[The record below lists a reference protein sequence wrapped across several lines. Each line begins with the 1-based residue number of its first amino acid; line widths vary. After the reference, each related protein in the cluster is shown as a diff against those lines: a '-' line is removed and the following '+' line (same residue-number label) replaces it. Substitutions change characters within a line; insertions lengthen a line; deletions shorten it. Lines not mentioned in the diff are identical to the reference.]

1 MKNSEK
7 NEIVES
13 LFQAIETITRK
24 EMSGLAYDKT
34 VLCKVT
40 DDTYRTKGEY
50 TVSDGTSTFIAY
62 SENTTFVKGTSVYV
76 TIPASD
82 YNNKKLIIGKYTD
95 SDNDKYHTYQEPFD
109 DLLDV
114 TGNIIGRVNENSL
127 SILANGGTGQNQ
139 KEKVIWSQEWTD
151 PTSFMEKTYSRM
163 GLRAKFLTKFAGLE
177 VASGH
182 YGLRLDI
189 ISKSDDAAKVQNEDK
204 YFSCDFGI
212 LDFYGD
218 PYNFEGVPFLQE
230 KVFDISEINQ
240 ITYMQLVLYQKNDFL
255 NIRKEVVDHTM
266 GKDGNL
272 PDNIIVSDIYLSLGY
287 AMNEFTEDTVL
298 LYTYDP
304 VSYVATSAEKD
315 LLRTIQAR
323 WVHFE
328 NESDSIPK
336 MIDKVEEIPG
346 IESKIP
352 DYTKVHWYRFNRNES
367 AKDDIAGSFWD
378 EIHPESRTIADLGAL
393 NDDALKALASKYKY
407 ELDIT
412 IPEREDKLQIL
423 TAVKEVLSDASGKTY
438 TKHENLLAQPVKV
451 DKTMAEERYKVII
464 ECPSRL
470 YCTRQMID
478 EMAKLTADDFKD
490 KDGVVDTKAWEKAL
504 LVIKNEW
511 NSAVRLYYSDDF
523 VFENEEMVANAATID
538 AIRGLKIL
546 CDEDGLKGE
555 YCIYGPT
562 CEIMNSTEAR
572 KIRTMVASYES
583 LVTGESSLDKAESI
597 TWKIPLTNTMIYE
610 PEHGY
615 EFDSTKDKIE
625 YLGYDNDG
633 KEVIKAKKTEVPNP
647 TYVLITRQGTEK
659 YDVGENVE
667 ALQIQAEQ
675 TFRIKDY
682 YVSGATN
689 NTVTCTVVK
698 NKVTVFATTSMVFGQ
713 QGSNG
718 TNSTLL
724 LRWADN
730 RVAIHPGESLKVYAY
745 LYDYENKPVEI
756 TESHGMHWE
765 WWSQGNNASEKKA
778 DLSISSIN
786 GDSGV
791 NFCTISALSAENAAN
806 FCGWVL
812 KGTVTYGCA
821 FEEVKDE
828 NGNILAE
835 DGTILTDPETQTPQ
849 RKIRNVNLEA
859 YLPIAVCSTNIH
871 FAEIAD
877 RIIYDANGVNPS
889 YYKNPLKIYKNEVDC
904 VSEDFSEWVM
914 NFDDSKGAARRFYP
928 SLVKETRNDVP
939 GIFLEP
945 KNMYYSGNDKAVTI
959 CWNGTVDGQEA
970 FWHQSLYIGQNRWP
984 SAMLNSWDGSLTI
997 DEKNGTI
1004 LSTMVGAGKKNTDNT
1019 FSGVLMGDVLAG
1031 AGLQA
1036 ADNHEGLGIYGFHH
1050 GDQSFGFNIEGT
1062 AFIGKSGRGRIYFDG
1077 NQGTITS
1084 GNYIK
1089 DKTGMQ
1095 IDLDGTDG
1103 QSSSLYAF
1111 GGGGRFYLNT
1121 ADDSEYLFRITDAA
1135 EDNTNVNDL
1144 FVISTKETADGD
1156 GVTSKYYLQS
1166 SNFSASNDTGSR
1178 LDLQNGKF
1186 TTYGPKGYV
1195 IINSSSDTLL
1205 RIAGVNGSTDEGT
1218 PNFVDLMTVGNIYQ
1232 LQSLKYNATDKKG
1245 ICFDLNEG
1253 AIDAYTFNLY
1263 AEKDNHSLSIS
1274 SDPTINPISI
1284 SNDKGE
1290 GFVVQWDGTVTMNNL
1305 IATDKGQIGPFV
1317 IASDSLQKGTG
1328 GHGVASVYLGDAGLS
1343 VLDTFVVDA
1352 SGNVIMKGSSTI
1364 DGTLTVG
1371 AATTIGGNLTV
1382 DGYTKLNGGLE
1393 VCGQGYIACSGGN
1406 GTYAGGGSYGFSGG
1420 AGFVGPWHITPEKI
1434 YTDTGSELGA
1444 SGTLK
1449 LTNKKGEVIV
1459 SDSSTQIK
1467 YGENSVFEV
1476 TSAHTF
1482 AKFADLSHSL
1492 TICSSFS
1499 QLRSGTAWV
1508 EVVDGKEVQ
1517 TYYDG
1522 VHGFHADASVA
1533 RITAENAKCE
1543 VSASSA
1549 TLSTGT
1555 TTLSLSDN
1563 NITID
1568 NLTCKQDQT
1577 VNIRWFFSTS
1587 TKLKFH
1593 KGLLVTEGLPDS
1605 DDDITSIDLDVPLNV
1620 KGEISAYEP
1629 GTSTMKAL
1637 GKLAFVDDVT
1647 KKFEVT
1653 ATGSVSVYEATGS
1666 KDYITSAYLDYDVDP
1681 DTGEKSN
1688 YRVVKN
1694 WGSYTTYSKVNKTI
1708 TVTGTSDAVTF
1719 GPNEGETVETI
1730 DLEIDGTATL
1740 S

>member
-1 MKNSEK
+1 MERKETLIMKNSEK

-13 LFQAIETITRK
+13 LFQAIETIARK

-346 IESKIP
+346 IENNIP

-378 EIHPESRTIADLGAL
+378 EIHPDTRTIAELGAL
-393 NDDALKALASKYKY
+393 DDDALKALASKYKY

-451 DKTMAEERYKVII
+451 DKTMAEERYKVIV

-490 KDGVVDTKAWEKAL
+490 KDGVVDIKAWEKAL

-511 NSAVRLYYSDDF
+511 NSAVRFYYSDDF

-546 CDEDGLKGE
+546 CDEAGLKGE

-562 CEIMNSTEAR
+562 CDIMNPTEA
-572 KIRTMVASYES
+572 KKVRTMVASYES

-615 EFDSTKDKIE
+615 EFDNTKDKVE
-625 YLGYDNDG
+625 YLGYDNEG
-633 KEVIKAKKTEVPNP
+633 KEITAKYKSDIPNP

-667 ALQIQAEQ
+667 ALQIKAEQ
-675 TFRIKDY
+675 TFRIRDY
-682 YVSGATN
+682 YVSSATN

-718 TNSTLL
+718 TDSTLL

-730 RVAIHPGESLKVYAY
+730 RSAIHPGEALKVYAY
-745 LYDYENKPVEI
+745 LYDYENNPIEI
-756 TESHGMHWE
+756 TEEHGMDWT
-765 WWSQGNNASEKKA
+765 WWSAGCKTSKNNT
-778 DLSISSIN
+778 DLAISSIK
-786 GDSGV
+786 GDKGV
-791 NFCTISALSAENAAN
+791 NYCTISAKSEAN
-806 FCGWVL
+806 GNNFNGWVL
-812 KGTVTYGCA
+812 KGTLIYGCA
-821 FEEVKDE
+821 FEEVTDE

-835 DGTILTDPETQTPQ
+835 DGSVLKDPETQTPM
-849 RKIRNVNLEA
+849 RKTRDVKLEA
-859 YLPIAVCSTNIH
+859 YLPIAVCSNNLH

-877 RIIYDANGVNPS
+877 KIIYDANGGNPS
-889 YYKNPLKIYKNEVDC
+889 YYKNPLKIFKNEIDC
-904 VSEDFSEWVM
+904 VSS
-914 NFDDSKGAARRFYP
+914 NFDQWSIHYDDNKGAAKRFYP
-928 SLVKETRNDVP
+928 SLAQETKDNIP
-939 GIFLEP
+939 GIFLKP

-959 CWNGTVDGQEA
+959 CWDGTIDGKAA

-1004 LSTMVGAGKKNTDNT
+1004 LSTMVGAGKKNADNT
-1019 FSGVLMGDVLAG
+1019 FSGVLMGDILAG

-1077 NQGTITS
+1077 SQGTITS
-1084 GNYIK
+1084 GNYIE

-1095 IDLDGTDG
+1095 IDLDGSDG
-1103 QSSSLYAF
+1103 KSSSLFAF
-1111 GGGGRFYLNT
+1111 GGGGRFYLDT
-1121 ADDSEYLFRITDAA
+1121 ADDAEYLLRITDADN
-1135 EDNTNVNDL
+1135 DNTNVNDL

-1156 GVTSKYYLQS
+1156 GVSSKYYLQS
-1166 SNFSASNDTGSR
+1166 SNFSSGNQTGTR
-1178 LDLQNGKF
+1178 FDLQNGKI
-1186 TTYGPKGYV
+1186 TSYGAGGYY
-1195 IINSSSDTLL
+1195 ILDSSNDDILL
-1205 RIAGVNGSTDEGT
+1205 RIAGIYNNEYKDILTVGSGTYILESLNYDEGQG
-1218 PNFVDLMTVGNIYQ
+1218 LH
-1232 LQSLKYNATDKKG
+1232 
-1245 ICFDLNEG
+1245 
-1253 AIDAYTFNLY
+1253 FNLNDGSIQAY
-1263 AEKDNHSLSIS
+1263 NFYLEAGTGDNTLIIS
-1274 SDPTINPISI
+1274 SDANDDPLSI
-1284 SNDKGE
+1284 GNGNFRVE
-1290 GFVVQWDGTVTMNNL
+1290 WDGTTHVNEIHAENGGT
-1305 IATDKGQIGPFV
+1305 IGPFTISTDALTGNGV
-1317 IASDSLQKGTG
+1317 TLEAETISVGDGFVATGDGDVTLTGLITGTEWNVTSD
-1328 GHGVASVYLGDAGLS
+1328 GVANFHRINADG
-1343 VLDTFVVDA
+1343 
-1352 SGNVIMKGSSTI
+1352 GN
-1364 DGTLTVG
+1364 
-1371 AATTIGGNLTV
+1371 IGGWEISKGAISGAGGGVALTA
-1382 DGYTKLNGGLE
+1382 GG
-1393 VCGQGYIACSGGN
+1393 GITG
-1406 GTYAGGGSYGFSGG
+1406 GGGSYFNLDAESGQLTVSDLIVKTSASFIDSCAITVEGTFNITGDTVLDGNVDITGNISADGVPTAG
-1420 AGFVGPWHITPEKI
+1420 AGGEVKITVDTPWGNVFQGEFWKGTTLTFRNGLLMSTSDITQTPDTSFTDELDKL
-1434 YTDTGSELGA
+1434 YVTRKEGDTGDAGA
-1444 SGTLK
+1444 LCY
-1449 LTNKKGEVIV
+1449 L
-1459 SDSSTQIK
+1459 D
-1467 YGENSVFEV
+1467 
-1476 TSAHTF
+1476 
-1482 AKFADLSHSL
+1482 
-1492 TICSSFS
+1492 
-1499 QLRSGTAWV
+1499 
-1508 EVVDGKEVQ
+1508 EVVIDKATFKLG
-1517 TYYDG
+1517 TG
-1522 VHGFHADASVA
+1522 NSL
-1533 RITAENAKCE
+1533 
-1543 VSASSA
+1543 A
-1549 TLSTGT
+1549 TLSTASGSTSIDGDTATYTVPISGYYKKAGT
-1555 TTLSLSDN
+1555 TTKYYQGN
-1563 NITID
+1563 
-1568 NLTCKQDQT
+1568 
-1577 VNIRWFFSTS
+1577 
-1587 TKLKFH
+1587 
-1593 KGLLVTEGLPDS
+1593 G
-1605 DDDITSIDLDVPLNV
+1605 
-1620 KGEISAYEP
+1620 
-1629 GTSTMKAL
+1629 
-1637 GKLAFVDDVT
+1637 
-1647 KKFEVT
+1647 
-1653 ATGSVSVYEATGS
+1653 GSVSYVTGS
-1666 KDYITSAYLDYDVDP
+1666 STRYIYSDGSTGSSSKDAV
-1681 DTGEKSN
+1681 
-1688 YRVVKN
+1688 
-1694 WGSYTTYSKVNKTI
+1694 GSYTTYRFASGNLRGDSTNVDNYKELDTLKAEI
-1708 TVTGTSDAVTF
+1708 TVKAQVS
-1719 GPNEGETVETI
+1719 
-1730 DLEIDGTATL
+1730 
-1740 S
+1740 SSK